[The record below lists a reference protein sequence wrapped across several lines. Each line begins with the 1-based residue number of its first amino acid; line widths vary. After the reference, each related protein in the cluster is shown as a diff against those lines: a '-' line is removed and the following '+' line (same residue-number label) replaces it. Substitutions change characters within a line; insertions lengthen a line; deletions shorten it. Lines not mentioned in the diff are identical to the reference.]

1 MQSATLHIKVKPE
14 IAKGLKMLSK
24 KRETSV
30 GELIRQA
37 VFSCYQLEL
46 LGLNQTQKQ
55 AVAAFQGEYI
65 SLGKL
70 AEEMGMTVMEI
81 RTWLAEHDI
90 LQNNSFQES
99 DIANA

>member
-1 MQSATLHIKVKPE
+1 MQNATIHIKVKPE
-14 IAKGLKMLSK
+14 IAKGLKQLSK

-46 LGLNQTQKQ
+46 LGLNQAQKQ
-55 AVAAFQGEYI
+55 AIAAFQGGYI

-70 AEEMGMTVMEI
+70 AEEMGMNVLDI
-81 RTWLAEHDI
+81 RTWLEEHNI

-99 DIANA
+99 DIENA

>member
-1 MQSATLHIKVKPE
+1 MQNATLHIKVKPE
-14 IAKGLKMLSK
+14 IAKGLKLLSK

-37 VFSCYQLEL
+37 VSSCYQLEL
-46 LGLNQTQKQ
+46 LDLNQAQKQ
-55 AVAAFQGEYI
+55 AIAAFQGGYI

-70 AEEMGMTVMEI
+70 AEEMGMNVLDI
-81 RTWLAEHDI
+81 RTWLEEHNI

-99 DIANA
+99 DIENA

>member
-1 MQSATLHIKVKPE
+1 MQNATLHIKVKPE
-14 IAKGLKMLSK
+14 IAKGLKLLSK

-46 LGLNQTQKQ
+46 LGLNQEQKQ
-55 AVAAFQGEYI
+55 AIAAFQGGYI

-70 AEEMGMTVMEI
+70 AEKMGMDVWDI
-81 RTWLAEHDI
+81 RTWLEEHDI

-99 DIANA
+99 DIKNA

>member
-1 MQSATLHIKVKPE
+1 MQNTTIHIKVKPE
-14 IAKGLKMLSK
+14 IAKGLKQLSK

-46 LGLNQTQKQ
+46 LGLNQNQKQ
-55 AVAAFQGEYI
+55 SIAAFQGEYI

-70 AEEMGMTVMEI
+70 AEEMGMTVWEI
-81 RTWLAEHDI
+81 RNWLAEHNI

>member
-14 IAKGLKMLSK
+14 IAKGLKLLSK
-24 KRETSV
+24 KKETSV

-37 VFSCYQLEL
+37 VFACYQLEL
-46 LGLNQTQKQ
+46 LGLNQNQKQ
-55 AVAAFQGEYI
+55 AIAAFEGGYI

-70 AEEMGMTVMEI
+70 AEKMGMTILDI
-81 RTWLAEHDI
+81 RIWLEEHDI

-99 DIANA
+99 DIENA

>member
-1 MQSATLHIKVKPE
+1 MQNATLHIKVKPE
-14 IAKGLKMLSK
+14 IAKGLKLLSK

-37 VFSCYQLEL
+37 VFSCYQLEF
-46 LGLNQTQKQ
+46 LGLNQIQKQ
-55 AVAAFQGEYI
+55 AIAAFQGGYI

-70 AEEMGMTVMEI
+70 AEVMGMNVLDI
-81 RTWLAEHDI
+81 RTWLEEHNI

-99 DIANA
+99 DIKNA

>member
-1 MQSATLHIKVKPE
+1 MQSATLHIKIKPE
-14 IAKGLKMLSK
+14 IASGLKLLSK

-46 LGLNQTQKQ
+46 LGLNQNQKQ
-55 AVAAFQGEYI
+55 AVAAFQGGYI

-70 AEEMGMTVMEI
+70 AEKMGMDVWDL
-81 RTWLAEHDI
+81 RTWLDEHNI

-99 DIANA
+99 DIDNA

>member
-1 MQSATLHIKVKPE
+1 MQNATLHIKVKQE
-14 IAKGLKMLSK
+14 IAKGLKLLSK

-46 LGLNQTQKQ
+46 LGLNQEQKQ
-55 AVAAFQGEYI
+55 AIAAFQGGYI

-70 AEEMGMTVMEI
+70 AEKMGMDVWDI
-81 RTWLAEHDI
+81 RTWLEEHDI

-99 DIANA
+99 DIKNA

>member
-1 MQSATLHIKVKPE
+1 MQNTTLHIKLNPE
-14 IAKGLKMLSK
+14 TAKGLKLLSK

-46 LGLNQTQKQ
+46 LGLNQIQKQ
-55 AVAAFQGEYI
+55 AIAAFKGKYI

-70 AEEMGMTVMEI
+70 AEEMGMNVLDL
-81 RTWLAEHDI
+81 RSWLDEHDI
-90 LQNNSFQES
+90 LQNNAFQES
-99 DIANA
+99 DIEDA

>member
-1 MQSATLHIKVKPE
+1 MQNATIHIKVKPE
-14 IAKGLKMLSK
+14 IAKGLKLLSK
-24 KRETSV
+24 KRDTSV

-46 LGLNQTQKQ
+46 LGLNQEQKQ
-55 AVAAFQGEYI
+55 AIAAFQGGYI

-70 AEEMGMTVMEI
+70 AEEMGKTVMEI